1 MVIYLIKH
9 LSNYIMNVYTE
20 FFLQTWG
27 TALGILIMVWIMAL
41 ILGKSA
47 SSRHKWL
54 VIPALV
60 LAIYSMLTA
69 WLWVYFM
76 VVFIC
81 LPFFIVSVVLAYL
94 GFRVCGTTRILK
106 ITWRCQVVALFIA
119 FASFVLL
126 LISD

>member
-1 MVIYLIKH
+1 
-9 LSNYIMNVYTE
+9 MNVYTE

-27 TALGILIMVWIMAL
+27 TALGILIIVWIMAL
-41 ILGKSA
+41 SLGKSP

-60 LAIYSMLTA
+60 LAIYCILTA

-76 VVFIC
+76 VVFVC

-94 GFRVCGTTRILK
+94 GFRVGGTTRLLK
-106 ITWRCQVVALFIA
+106 ITWRCQVAALFIA

-126 LISD
+126 LIFD